1 MRLDALVAMFAVI
14 RADGVRNHK
23 LQGTNLELQ
32 VRMVL
37 DELKYISWISRFK
50 EATAPVTAF

>member
-1 MRLDALVAMFAVI
+1 MFAVI

-32 VRMVL
+32 GRMVL
-37 DELKYISWISRFK
+37 DGLKYISWISRFK
-50 EATAPVTAF
+50 KETTAPVTAF